1 MKTLKKVNLGCGN
14 IYLTEDGWTNYD
26 YSPSHSSVQ
35 RANLLGRLPVQDE
48 SAELVYSS
56 HFLEHIPY
64 DLVRGFLSECY
75 RILAPGGILRLV
87 LPDLEELCQ
96 SYLLHRKNNEHDL
109 ANVILLEM
117 IDQCVRRQSGG
128 QLGHLYSRL
137 GALGSQNKKIIES
150 IRYRT
155 GEDIL
160 ASEQERSKSQ
170 NRNFLRLMR
179 THLEQAWIRLV
190 VSLLPKAFRSQ
201 NVSLAAVGERH
212 HWLWDFHQLHELL
225 DEAGFTSI
233 ARCNADLS
241 SFSGFPF
248 YPLDLDK
255 TGAPRKGV
263 ESMYIEAQK
272 R

>member
-1 MKTLKKVNLGCGN
+1 MLKKINLGCGN
-14 IYLTEDGWTNYD
+14 IYLAEDGWDNYD

-35 RANLLGRLPVQDE
+35 RANLLGPLPIQDE

-96 SYLLHRKNNEHDL
+96 SYLLHRKNNEHDF

-128 QLGHLYSRL
+128 QLGQLYSRL
-137 GALGSQNKKIIES
+137 GALGSQNKKIIEF

-160 ASEQERSKSQ
+160 ASVSEGFKPQ
-170 NRNFLRLMR
+170 NRNFLRVIYS
-179 THLEQAWIRLV
+179 HLEQAWIRLI

-225 DEAGFTSI
+225 AEAGFTSI
-233 ARCNADLS
+233 VKMQVNTSAFVS
-241 SFSGFPF
+241 FPF
-248 YPLDLDK
+248 YPLDLDN
-255 TGAPRKGV
+255 TGAPRKGA

-272 R
+272 W

>member
-1 MKTLKKVNLGCGN
+1 MLNKINLGCGN

-35 RANLLGRLPVQDE
+35 RANLFGPLPIQDE

-64 DLVRGFLSECY
+64 DLVQGFLSECY

-109 ANVILLEM
+109 AKVVLLEM

-128 QLGHLYSRL
+128 QLGQLYSRL
-137 GALGSQNKKIIES
+137 GTLSSQNKKIIEF
-150 IRYRT
+150 IHYRT

-160 ASEQERSKSQ
+160 ASAQERSKSR
-170 NRNFLRLMR
+170 NINFLRSMR
-179 THLEQAWIRLV
+179 TRLEQAWIRLV

-212 HWLWDFHQLHELL
+212 HWLWDFHQLHKLL
-225 DEAGFTSI
+225 AETGFASI
-233 ARCNADLS
+233 ARCKADIS
-241 SFSGFPF
+241 SFVGFPF

-255 TGAPRKGV
+255 TGAPRKGA